1 MTNEMNPRNAQ
12 RDTYEVFPLGRVWD
26 DWFHFG
32 NRLANVFGTGN
43 AEMDRLLRPALNVAE
58 TEQGFTISAELPGVA
73 KEDVSLT
80 IENGVLTIA
89 GEKKREEEHKDKA
102 WHRVERVYGSFQRSL
117 TLPKGVDGDK
127 AEATFKDGVLTV
139 VLPKTEHAKP
149 RTLKVK

>member
-1 MTNEMNPRNAQ
+1 MSNEINPRTQ

-32 NRLANVFGTGN
+32 NRLANVFGTNGG
-43 AEMDRLLRPALNVAE
+43 EDRLLRPALNVAE
-58 TEQGFTISAELPGVA
+58 NEQNFTITAELPGVA

-102 WHRVERVYGSFQRSL
+102 WHRVERVYGAFQRSL
-117 TLPKGVDGDK
+117 TLPKGVTGEQAD
-127 AEATFKDGVLTV
+127 ATFKDGVLTV
-139 VLPKTEHAKP
+139 VLPKSEQAKP

>member
-1 MTNEMNPRNAQ
+1 MSNDMNPRGQ

-32 NRLANVFGTGN
+32 NRLGNVFGGN
-43 AEMDRLLRPALNVAE
+43 GGEVDRLIRPALNVAE
-58 TEQGFTISAELPGVA
+58 NEQNFTITAELPGVN

-80 IENGVLTIA
+80 IENGVLTIS

-117 TLPKGVDGDK
+117 TLPKGVDGEHAD
-127 AEATFKDGVLTV
+127 ATFKDGVLTV
-139 VLPKTEHAKP
+139 VLPKSEQAKP

>member
-1 MTNEMNPRNAQ
+1 MSNEINPRTGQ
-12 RDTYEVFPLGRVWD
+12 RDAYEVFPLGRVWD

-32 NRLANVFGTGN
+32 NRLANAFGGN
-43 AEMDRLLRPALNVAE
+43 GAEIDRLLRPALNVAE
-58 TEQGFTISAELPGVA
+58 NEQNFTITAELPGVA

-117 TLPKGVDGDK
+117 TLPKGVNGDQ
-127 AEATFKDGVLTV
+127 ADATFKDGVLTV
-139 VLPKTEHAKP
+139 VLPKSEQARP